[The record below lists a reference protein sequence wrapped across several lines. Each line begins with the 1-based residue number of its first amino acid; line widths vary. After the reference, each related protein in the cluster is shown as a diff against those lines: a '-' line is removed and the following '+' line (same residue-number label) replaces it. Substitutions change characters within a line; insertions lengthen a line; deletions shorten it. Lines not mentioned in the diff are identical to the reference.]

1 MLLPFF
7 AIRDGEGRGF
17 EKKTYL
23 LTTSAKKGM
32 FSPVSVCWLVSFYD
46 SVKWISKKNKKS
58 VIMLTCN
65 RANFKLS
72 IIKISVVK
80 RKKTAFYFHKCV
92 FLYLHEG
99 LFSSNVGKQQCKN
112 TQKDFQSRSIHGT
125 ICRFP
130 L

>member
-1 MLLPFF
+1 MVRVGDLKKRPTYSLPLPKKLCFHLYLFVGWSLSMILLN
-7 AIRDGEGRGF
+7 GF
-17 EKKTYL
+17 
-23 LTTSAKKGM
+23 
-32 FSPVSVCWLVSFYD
+32 P
-46 SVKWISKKNKKS
+46 KNKKS